1 MAAALGRLKRRS
13 EFLRVAAAGRKWAT
27 PGLVLQARQRASTEG
42 GMKAEQAARV
52 GFTASKRV
60 GNAVA
65 RNRAKRRLR
74 AVAAEVLPLYAAP
87 GHDYV
92 VIGRQATLDRDWDDL
107 KGDLE
112 QALRRIGASVAK
124 GDRART

>member
-1 MAAALGRLKRRS
+1 
-13 EFLRVAAAGRKWAT
+13 
-27 PGLVLQARQRASTEG
+27 
-42 GMKAEQAARV
+42 MKAEQAARV